1 MVLYRR
7 RDYEPLRLRAL
18 SPPADCF
25 VRGGPRRRFRGS
37 TPCFARGARPDCW
50 MSRTATRDFHFWFLK
65 LTGAVFGNS
74 PRFTRGLS
82 PIAAPFELDRWS
94 GLSERVTMSAR
105 SPLCW
110 YERVLRS
117 GKHTHRCSSAPSSRV
132 AGVTGASHVRTL
144 LSFIGR
150 RWVAPFDIADS
161 VCGLGPIG
169 GPIVLRKHARG
180 TSCDPRTPE

>member
-1 MVLYRR
+1 MNLCAVAHCH
-7 RDYEPLRLRAL
+7 LRLTVTSGGDPAGGSGAPLPVSPAGPIPIAGCRAL
-18 SPPADCF
+18 LRAT
-25 VRGGPRRRFRGS
+25 S
-37 TPCFARGARPDCW
+37 TFG
-50 MSRTATRDFHFWFLK
+50 FLK

-117 GKHTHRCSSAPSSRV
+117 GKHTHRCSSAPTSRV

-144 LSFIGR
+144 LNFIGR
-150 RWVAPFDIADS
+150 RWVALFDIVDS
-161 VCGLGPIG
+161 VCVLSPIG
-169 GPIVLRKHARG
+169 GPLVLRKHARG